1 MIKTPPDLTDLPVQ
15 VQAYVAAQAAEL
27 ADLKQEFLG
36 LSLSHGSAQK
46 RLKDEMEAALAA
58 ERAAQA
64 RAIQN
69 KDTMIADLRLQ
80 LHGAR
85 KHRFG
90 SKSESSEQLALELI
104 LEELEI
110 EHAAETDDE
119 DASSDAMSTTP
130 FRTSCKRKPLPKN
143 QTTTAPSDVCEASG
157 GSLTVLGKDVME
169 ELEYRQTR
177 QTMTP

>member
-1 MIKTPPDLTDLPVQ
+1 MSKTPPDLTDLPVQ

-69 KDTMIADLRLQ
+69 R
-80 LHGAR
+80 
-85 KHRFG
+85 
-90 SKSESSEQLALELI
+90 
-104 LEELEI
+104 
-110 EHAAETDDE
+110 
-119 DASSDAMSTTP
+119 DAMSTKPLRTP
-130 FRTSCKRKPLPKN
+130 CKRKPSR
-143 QTTTAPSDVCEASG
+143 TTKRPSPPVMRVKPAVAASQCW
-157 GSLTVLGKDVME
+157 
-169 ELEYRQTR
+169 RQ
-177 QTMTP
+177 M

>member
-1 MIKTPPDLTDLPVQ
+1 MSKTPPDLTDLPVQ
-15 VQAYVAAQAAEL
+15 EQAYVAAQAAEL

-90 SKSESSEQLALELI
+90 SESESSAQLALKLI

-110 EHAAETDDE
+110 KKAAEAPDE
-119 DASSDAMSTTP
+119 EVSSDAETAKPPHSKGFCRP
-130 FRTSCKRKPLPKN
+130 RTNGPHPVLQIRLSPASVSPRP
-143 QTTTAPSDVCEASG
+143 DVCQRG
-157 GSLTVLGKDVME
+157 
-169 ELEYRQTR
+169 Y
-177 QTMTP
+177 

>member
-1 MIKTPPDLTDLPVQ
+1 MWDSHDARDLVCNGMSKPRPKLANLSPEA
-15 VQAYVAAQAAEL
+15 QALFAAQTAEL
-27 ADLKQEFLG
+27 SELKQAFLG
-36 LSLSHGSAQK
+36 SSLDYAAAQK

-90 SKSESSEQLALELI
+90 SKSESSAQLALELI

-110 EHAAETDDE
+110 EKAAEAPDE
-119 DASSDAMSTTP
+119 EVSSDAETA
-130 FRTSCKRKPLPKN
+130 KPPHSKGLCGARADGPHP
-143 QTTTAPSDVCEASG
+143 A
-157 GSLTVLGKDVME
+157 L
-169 ELEYRQTR
+169 
-177 QTMTP
+177 

>member
-1 MIKTPPDLTDLPVQ
+1 MSKTPPILANLPPE
-15 VQAYVAAQAAEL
+15 VQAYVAAQEAEL
-27 ADLKQEFLG
+27 SGLKQEFLG
-36 LSLSHGSAQK
+36 VSLDHATVQK

-90 SKSESSEQLALELI
+90 SKSESSAQLALELI

-110 EHAAETDDE
+110 EKAAEAPDE
-119 DASSDAMSTTP
+119 EVSSDAETAKPPHSKGLCRP
-130 FRTSCKRKPLPKN
+130 RTSGPHPVLQIRLSPASVSPKP
-143 QTTTAPSDVCEASG
+143 DVCQRG
-157 GSLTVLGKDVME
+157 
-169 ELEYRQTR
+169 Y
-177 QTMTP
+177 